1 MKALKPIHK
10 LAITGTIIGVAVLA
24 FAFKYY
30 QYLQNPWTR
39 DGQVRANVIQIATR
53 VSGPIVEL
61 PIVDNQK
68 VEAGELLFII
78 DPRTF
83 QATYAQKK
91 ADLDQT
97 VDQLNALE
105 KEREAAEAN
114 VAQYRSNVEQAS
126 SELRSSIATLK
137 NIKGNLDRNAK
148 LLKDGYVT
156 QRTYDQIE
164 KSYIVAL
171 ADTEQAQS
179 GLAQAEAALVEAQ
192 ASLAKVVASLGAKG
206 KDNAQLRSAMAAL
219 QTAELDLGFTQV
231 AAPVSGYVT
240 NLNLRLG
247 SQTVENQPAL
257 ALVDSSSFWIDA
269 YFPET
274 KISRIDIGDK
284 VVMTLMAYPDQVVHG
299 EVESIGWGISQSDG
313 STGSDLLPNINPTFE
328 WIRLAQRIPVRVK
341 ITDLP
346 QNILLRVG
354 TTVSVL
360 VLTGTASEDKSLDAP
375 PAPLVFQ

>member
-360 VLTGTASEDKSLDAP
+360 VLTDTATEDTSLNAP

>member
-39 DGQVRANVIQIATR
+39 DGQVRANIIQIATR

-68 VEAGELLFII
+68 IEAGELLFVI

-219 QTAELDLGFTQV
+219 RTAELDLGFTQV
-231 AAPVSGYVT
+231 AAPVSGYIT

-274 KISRIDIGDK
+274 KISRISKGDK
-284 VVMTLMAYPDQVVHG
+284 VIMTLMAYPDQVVHG

-313 STGSDLLPNINPTFE
+313 STGSDLLPNISPTFE
-328 WIRLAQRIPVRVK
+328 WIRLAQRIPVRVR
-341 ITDLP
+341 ITDFP
-346 QNILLRVG
+346 PNILLRVG

-360 VLTGTASEDKSLDAP
+360 VLTHTASDRTSPHAP

>member
-219 QTAELDLGFTQV
+219 QTAELDLASRRSPHPSPVTSPISTCV
-231 AAPVSGYVT
+231 WAARP
-240 NLNLRLG
+240 
-247 SQTVENQPAL
+247 
-257 ALVDSSSFWIDA
+257 
-269 YFPET
+269 
-274 KISRIDIGDK
+274 
-284 VVMTLMAYPDQVVHG
+284 
-299 EVESIGWGISQSDG
+299 
-313 STGSDLLPNINPTFE
+313 
-328 WIRLAQRIPVRVK
+328 
-341 ITDLP
+341 
-346 QNILLRVG
+346 
-354 TTVSVL
+354 
-360 VLTGTASEDKSLDAP
+360 
-375 PAPLVFQ
+375 

>member
-360 VLTGTASEDKSLDAP
+360 ILTGTATETTSLDAP

>member
-284 VVMTLMAYPDQVVHG
+284 VIMTLMAYPDQVVHG

-360 VLTGTASEDKSLDAP
+360 ILTGTATETTDVDAP

>member
-1 MKALKPIHK
+1 MKTLKPIHK
-10 LAITGTIIGVAVLA
+10 LAITGTIIGVAILA

-61 PIVDNQK
+61 PIIDNQK
-68 VEAGELLFII
+68 VDAGELLFII
-78 DPRTF
+78 DPSTF
-83 QATYAQKK
+83 QATYEQKK
-91 ADLDQT
+91 ADLDQI

-179 GLAQAEAALVEAQ
+179 GLAQAGAALREAQ

-206 KDNAQLRSAMAAL
+206 EDNAQLRSAMAAL

-274 KISRIDIGDK
+274 KISRIEMGDK
-284 VVMTLMAYPDQVVHG
+284 VIMTLMAYPDQVVHG

-360 VLTGTASEDKSLDAP
+360 VLTDTATETTSLDAP

>member
-53 VSGPIVEL
+53 ISGPIVEL

-284 VVMTLMAYPDQVVHG
+284 VIMTLMAYPDQVVHG

-346 QNILLRVG
+346 KNILLRVG

>member
-1 MKALKPIHK
+1 MRALKPIHK
-10 LAITGTIIGVAVLA
+10 AMITGTIVGVAVLA
-24 FAFKYY
+24 FAYKYY
-30 QYLQNPWTR
+30 AYLQNPWTR

-53 VSGPIVEL
+53 VSGPIVDL
-61 PIVDNQK
+61 PIKDNQS
-68 VEAGELLFII
+68 VQAGQLLFRI

-83 QATYAQKK
+83 EATFAEKK

-97 VDQLNALE
+97 IDQLNALG
-105 KEREAAEAN
+105 KEREASEAN

-171 ADTEQAQS
+171 SDTEKAQS

-192 ASLAKVVASLGAKG
+192 ASLAKVIATLGATG
-206 KDNAQLRSAMAAL
+206 DENAQLRSAKAAL
-219 QTAELDLGFTQV
+219 RMAELDLGFSRV
-231 AAPVSGYVT
+231 SAPVSGYVT

-247 SQTVENQPAL
+247 SQTVENEPAL
-257 ALVDSSSFWIDA
+257 ALVDITSFWIDA

-274 KISRIDIGDK
+274 KISRINIGDK
-284 VVMTLMAYPDQVVHG
+284 VIMTLMAYPDQVVHG

-341 ITDLP
+341 IADIP
-346 QNILLRVG
+346 KDILLRVG

-360 VLTGTASEDKSLDAP
+360 VLTNTAADKSTPDEP
-375 PAPLVFQ
+375 PAPLLFQ

>member
-231 AAPVSGYVT
+231 AAPVTGYVT

-284 VVMTLMAYPDQVVHG
+284 VIMTLMAYPDQVVHG

-360 VLTGTASEDKSLDAP
+360 ILTGTATETTSLDAP